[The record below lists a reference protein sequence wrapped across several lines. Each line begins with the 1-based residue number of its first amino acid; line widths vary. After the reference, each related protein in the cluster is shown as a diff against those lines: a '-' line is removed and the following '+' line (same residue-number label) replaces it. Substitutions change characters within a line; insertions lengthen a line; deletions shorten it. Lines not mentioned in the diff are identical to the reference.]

1 MIPSLVTIELTE
13 QENKEMSL
21 TDILL
26 GEMADEDYQTK
37 LRELQKYVP
46 FLENTIRRLKAEKDR
61 PREAQISKLQSLL
74 SILTD
79 TKKK

>member
-1 MIPSLVTIELTE
+1 MVSSLVNSEFE
-13 QENKEMSL
+13 RKSKEMSL

-26 GEMADEDYQTK
+26 GEMADEDYHTK